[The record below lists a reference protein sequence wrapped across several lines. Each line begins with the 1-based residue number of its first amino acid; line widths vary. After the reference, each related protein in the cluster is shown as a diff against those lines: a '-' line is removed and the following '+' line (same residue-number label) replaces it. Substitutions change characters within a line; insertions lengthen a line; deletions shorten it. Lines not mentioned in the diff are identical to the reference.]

1 MKTVKQEY
9 EQIKDWEPKEMTQE
23 KQIKRQRTRKKGQ
36 KGVIH
41 GIRTRI
47 EQEWQ

>member
-1 MKTVKQEY
+1 MNK
-9 EQIKDWEPKEMTQE
+9 IKDWEPKEMTQE

-36 KGVIH
+36 KTGVIH